1 MQLKKRQAEVVF
13 TKLRL
18 QVQDTH
24 HKMGTLY
31 YEGRAILRT
40 RISHGRGDIP
50 SIIVAKLRGQLR
62 VTEEQLRNLVDCT
75 MTYENYIELLRD
87 KGLLD

>member
-24 HKMGTLY
+24 HKMATLY

-50 SIIVAKLRGQLR
+50 SMIVAKLRGQLR

>member
-1 MQLKKRQAEVVF
+1 
-13 TKLRL
+13 
-18 QVQDTH
+18 
-24 HKMGTLY
+24 MGTLY

>member
-1 MQLKKRQAEVVF
+1 
-13 TKLRL
+13 
-18 QVQDTH
+18 
-24 HKMGTLY
+24 MGTLY

-40 RISHGRGDIP
+40 RISHGRGDIQ
-50 SIIVAKLRGQLR
+50 SIIVAKLRGQLHI
-62 VTEEQLRNLVDCT
+62 TEEQLRNLVDCT